1 MTGTMKTLGALVAV
15 LALTTG
21 CLQRGDRCD
30 GLDSD
35 RLPGRLVIV
44 ERMDEATYYV
54 LPEDDPRLAPV
65 PRIPYVSCQGLDLLG
80 RLEQADFAFTFVGET
95 DVSGSN
101 PLQCM
106 YYYFDALD
114 EDRGL
119 RTFSGRVGSD
129 PVLLERFVWL
139 TGPDL
144 STFGLPEWA
153 PSPARARWVSE
164 LVVSQLA
171 TTPERYRG
179 SRQLRPDEEIY
190 DQGERGGPPPLII
203 VRSHRI
209 VRCSDCDDAGFEQIF
224 DYLDVPHPSPGG
236 SVVCADLFFG
246 YFER

>member
-30 GLDSD
+30 GLDPD
-35 RLPGRLVIV
+35 DLPARLVIV

-54 LPEDDPRLAPV
+54 LPDDDPRLAPA

-80 RLEQADFAFTFVGET
+80 RVGQADFAFTFVSET
-95 DVSGSN
+95 EEPAPG
-101 PLQCM
+101 PRHCA
-106 YYYFDALD
+106 YFSFNARD
-114 EDRGL
+114 EYLELHLAGG
-119 RTFSGRVGSD
+119 TVGSD
-129 PVLLERFVWL
+129 PDALERVVWH
-139 TGPDL
+139 TGPIV
-144 STFGLPEWA
+144 STFGLPDWA
-153 PSPARARWVSE
+153 PSPPRAHWASE

-179 SRQLRPDEEIY
+179 SRQLRPDGEIH

-203 VRSHRI
+203 VRSHAI
-209 VRCSDCDDAGFEQIF
+209 TRCSDCDDEGFEQLF
-224 DYLDVPHPSPGG
+224 DYLGVPHPSPGE